1 MDFDDFW
8 CKDNNYIFIYLRK
21 RRISINKKDESINF
35 QVALTGGIASG
46 KSKVSEIFRNL
57 SVDIIDTDDIAHYLV
72 KPGSETLEMIIK
84 KFSKGILTDSGE
96 LDRQYMRK
104 LIFNDPTKRQ
114 CLESIMHPQIHKEVK
129 IKLSKSLGPY
139 QIIVVPLLTTSPI
152 KHQANKI
159 LVIDCDEQTQIK
171 RLMTRDSVSLGMAKK
186 IIASQAKREERL
198 LIADDIIENNN
209 DFMKLIPTIKKIH
222 KKYLEYALIYHEER

>member
-96 LDRQYMRK
+96 LDRQYMQK

-139 QIIVVPLLTTSPI
+139 QIIVVPLLTTSPLM
-152 KHQANKI
+152 HQVDKI

-171 RLMTRDSVSLGMAKK
+171 RLMTRDSVSLEMAKK

-198 LIADDIIENNN
+198 VIADDIIENNN

-222 KKYLEYALIYHEER
+222 KKYLEYALIY

>member
-104 LIFNDPTKRQ
+104 LIFNNPTKRQ